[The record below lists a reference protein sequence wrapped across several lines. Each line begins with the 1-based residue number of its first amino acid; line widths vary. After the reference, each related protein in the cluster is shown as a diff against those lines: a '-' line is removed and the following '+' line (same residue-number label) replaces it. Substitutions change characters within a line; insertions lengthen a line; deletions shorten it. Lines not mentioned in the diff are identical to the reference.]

1 MSPGYAPTN
10 DCSNFSSILSVEER
24 MLSASESICE
34 KLGQSAL
41 TTVSCGRYVQRHIS
55 FGCTSVEVS

>member
-1 MSPGYAPTN
+1 
-10 DCSNFSSILSVEER
+10 